1 MSLLNDDNTVRE
13 TVGEAGSGF
22 IAKETVSTAVGG
34 AAVGIGGIFSAVGI
48 SLASAASVMI
58 NQASYQSKRS
68 SLREM
73 YKDEVAAQLGKSP
86 KKIKDKDI
94 DLVAKGDPKN
104 GIAGNKTIADELH
117 KLVKRRNIG
126 MLVTIVSLLGT
137 LAIMSALLSSTLL
150 SAGGVPVAIGLD
162 AMAAKAFAGFAIH
175 KVLES
180 PIKWVSKKLFHLN
193 DVTTHE
199 RIAEI
204 NKEHRNGKVIPRA
217 QVLGVFIS
225 ANDELG
231 KFVTSQYGKPYDQLS
246 VQEKQAVVEALEQ
259 HIPIAKIAE
268 NLNSGR
274 VKISELAF
282 AVEGKVSGVAPDS
295 VKEPLS
301 LVGKARSALRGV
313 GERLQHVRQHHVETV
328 ASTIPQTP
336 APQRVNVEYD
346 NQAPARS
353 FVERYKAEKSAP
365 VSRAIH

>member
-1 MSLLNDDNTVRE
+1 MSLLSDGDTIRE
-13 TVGEAGSGF
+13 STGEAGSGL
-22 IAKETVSTAVGG
+22 IAKEAVSTAVGG
-34 AAVGIGGIFSAVGI
+34 ATAGFVNIFSIVGIG
-48 SLASAASVMI
+48 LASAASVMI
-58 NQASYQSKRS
+58 NQATYQSKRT

-117 KLVKRRNIG
+117 KLTKRRNIG
-126 MLVTIVSLLGT
+126 MLVTVVSLLGT
-137 LAIMSALLSSTLL
+137 LAIMSALVTTGGIPVV
-150 SAGGVPVAIGLD
+150 AGLG
-162 AMAAKAFAGFAIH
+162 AMVAKAFAGFAIH

-193 DVTTHE
+193 DVTTHD

-204 NKEHRNGKVIPRA
+204 SKEHRNGKVVPRA

-225 ANDELG
+225 ANDELS

-259 HIPIAKIAE
+259 HIPIVKIAE
-268 NLNSGR
+268 NLNAGR
-274 VKISELAF
+274 VKVSELAF
-282 AVEGKVSGVAPDS
+282 AVEGKVSGVVPNS

-336 APQRVNVEYD
+336 TPQRVNVEYD
-346 NQAPARS
+346 NPTPSRS
-353 FVERYKAEKSAP
+353 FVERYEAEKSAP
-365 VSRAIH
+365 VSRTIH